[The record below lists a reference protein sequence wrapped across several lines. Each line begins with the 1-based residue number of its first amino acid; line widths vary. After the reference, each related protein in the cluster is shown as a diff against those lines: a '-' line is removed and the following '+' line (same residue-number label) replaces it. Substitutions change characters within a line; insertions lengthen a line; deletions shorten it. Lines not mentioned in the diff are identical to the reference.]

1 MAKGRDNVAE
11 SLGDILQIISARRR
25 SGLLSVE
32 RYEAGRF
39 EEGEIYFQKGRP
51 VHARFEMMSAQE
63 SMAKLLTWR
72 HVYYA
77 FIADVPVPSSA
88 SASPAS
94 SPGMAPTRAGTESLT
109 QLPPQTRNTTGSL
122 PAPTWQTQESPAG
135 SSLPPVRSAQN
146 LPVTNPQPLTRQTQS
161 SPFLQR
167 PANISPERTTGY
179 NQPPLRDVS
188 SAPGFEKLVP
198 HRINNEQNVLS
209 LPLTRTQRSIF
220 LLVDGNRTVA
230 DLARCVNKSMQDV
243 GRLLGELEQLGFVI
257 L

>member
-11 SLGDILQIISARRR
+11 SLSDILLIISARRR

-63 SMAKLLTWR
+63 SMATLLTWR

-88 SASPAS
+88 S
-94 SPGMAPTRAGTESLT
+94 
-109 QLPPQTRNTTGSL
+109 
-122 PAPTWQTQESPAG
+122 ESPAG

-179 NQPPLRDVS
+179 NQPPLR
-188 SAPGFEKLVP
+188 
-198 HRINNEQNVLS
+198 
-209 LPLTRTQRSIF
+209 
-220 LLVDGNRTVA
+220 
-230 DLARCVNKSMQDV
+230 
-243 GRLLGELEQLGFVI
+243 
-257 L
+257 